1 MRLGEFLLSKHWIT
15 EPALADALELQRYV
29 HQRLGRLLR
38 ELGYIEP
45 SKLNLA
51 LQDFLGIKVREL
63 ISDESIQKKILEV
76 PSSFQTW
83 AIEQECIVSEV
94 SEAKIVFFVKAFNDQ
109 ILEKAELDF
118 ARSAS
123 LELIS
128 EEGLEFLFR
137 KVLKVEGPKNNRI
150 QLETQLSTE
159 QKLKGA
165 SPYTALFRDI
175 ILNGKSQR
183 ASDIHIQPTR
193 DGVDIRFRIDGDMIL
208 YFQLGLEHR
217 ESFINEAKRLAQLSI
232 ATRGKAQDG
241 RVSFHAWKLDVR
253 TSLLPSQFGEK
264 IVLRLLDLSRS
275 FNLDALGLSSQSLTD
290 LRESLKYKN
299 GVIII
304 SGPTGSGK
312 TTTLYTLLCDLDRRL
327 KNIITLEDPIEYGI
341 EGLTQIQ
348 ITPKLSFGQALRSVL
363 RQDPDVILVG
373 EIRDQETA
381 DLCLKAAS
389 TGHLVL
395 STLHANGAAEVVSR
409 LLNLGIDRYMLNSC
423 LKFSAAQRLVKKLCP
438 HCATPAT
445 EEVIDRLT
453 LKLKETNLKLHHS
466 KFLKIRN
473 PKGCKE
479 CQFGIQGRLPVLE
492 YMRHPEISAYLNQS
506 EAHSKALTL
515 SLREAALQL
524 AERGEVDVI
533 DVIEIE

>member
-1 MRLGEFLLSKHWIT
+1 MLGEFLTSKNWIK
-15 EPALADALELQRYV
+15 EEALDDALGLQRFV

-38 ELGYIEP
+38 DLGYIDQ
-45 SKLNLA
+45 KQLNLA
-51 LQDFLGIKVREL
+51 LQGFLNVEVLEL
-63 ISDESIQKKILEV
+63 TTDESIQKRILEI
-76 PSSFQTW
+76 PHTFQSW
-83 AIEQECIVSEV
+83 ATEQECIVSEV
-94 SEAKIVFFVKAFNDQ
+94 NPDKITFFAKAFNDQ
-109 ILEKAELDF
+109 TLEKAEREF
-118 ARSAS
+118 GRSAS
-123 LELIS
+123 LQLIS

-150 QLETQLSTE
+150 QLEAQLSTE

-175 ILNGKSQR
+175 ILNGKNQR

-193 DGVDIRFRIDGDMIL
+193 DGVDIRFRIDGDMVL

-241 RVSFHAWKLDVR
+241 RVSFPAWKLDVR

-275 FNLDALGLSSQSLTD
+275 FDLDALGLSSQSLND
-290 LRESLKYKN
+290 LRESLRYKN

-438 HCATPAT
+438 HCAIPAPQ
-445 EEVIDRLT
+445 EVIEQLS
-453 LKLKETNLKLHHS
+453 LKLKETNLRLHYPES
-466 KFLKIRN
+466 LKVRN
-473 PKGCKE
+473 SKGCPQ
-479 CQFGIQGRLPVLE
+479 CQLGIQGRLPVLE
-492 YMRHPEISAYLNQS
+492 YMRHPEISTYLNQS
-506 EAHSKALTL
+506 EGQPKILAL